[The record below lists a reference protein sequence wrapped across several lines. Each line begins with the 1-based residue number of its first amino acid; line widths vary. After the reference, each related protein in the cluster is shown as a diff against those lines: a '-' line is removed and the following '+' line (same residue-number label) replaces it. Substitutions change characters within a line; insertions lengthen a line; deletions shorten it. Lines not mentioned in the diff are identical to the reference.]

1 MVYGR
6 RRVGKTAL
14 VRRFAQD
21 RPAVYYMATRLPER
35 QQLADLARAVGE
47 HFDDPLLRENGFAD
61 WRQFFAWLGRRREKF
76 LLVLDE
82 FPYLVEANP
91 ALPSLWQKG
100 WDESLAAT
108 RVRVVLMGSSVAMME
123 RETLAERS
131 PLYGRR
137 TGQLRLEP
145 FAFREAARFLPRFSF
160 EDQVRAF
167 SILGGIPYYLTRFDD
182 ARPLAENVRAAVL
195 EPGAVLREEVEFL
208 LREELQEPRV
218 YFAILQALAQGKR
231 RSSEIANAAGLS
243 HGTLS
248 KYLGVLQALNLVRRE
263 VPVTESAPE
272 KSKRGLY
279 EIVDPYVAF
288 WFRHVLSRRS
298 LLEAGRYGEA
308 AAGVLAELDLW
319 ASSAYEEICR
329 REVARGLLDE
339 RLGVRWA
346 AVGRWWEADREVD
359 LVAFDRTRRC
369 LLVGEC
375 KWSRRLVGA
384 DALVR
389 LDEAAEP
396 LCRAFPGARVVRAL
410 FSRSG
415 FTADVERRAAAD
427 PDLLLIHGLSLVP
440 LRGRGRGTHDA

>member
-145 FAFREAARFLPRFSF
+145 FAFRDAARFLPRFSF